1 MCVRSLDAA
10 SFEILITQ
18 SPPGPQNSDPA
29 NWMGVLQYHA
39 TGTQSGITPAT
50 GIASEAVSDP
60 AGLGFRA
67 TAHEVFVGNRH
78 GNTRNSSISR
88 FLYDFSTRQLIPN
101 GAVTGN
107 GLFGVHQVAFNPV
120 TGEMFAANVQGGV
133 SRFTFDAQ
141 DNPVA
146 NGIIGNGSTRGV
158 AVSPD
163 GKRLFVTM
171 GINSTIRQF
180 DLTTGAELPSVN
192 VPSGVGGLHYMKVL
206 KRVLYVAGFYDNRVY
221 RYRLNSS
228 NELSL
233 LDHLDVNDPLG
244 LDFSPDGNE
253 MFVTGHES
261 SSLLYRFRW
270 NPNSQS
276 WIQSTTLDAGS
287 SLGDII
293 VLSDHPY
300 LRISLD
306 ESSNNIVLAWP
317 ISARNY
323 ILQTSP
329 SLIPSTSWTNLTPT
343 QETNATSVVAKL
355 PPPNSPTYFRLVAP
369 GAIP

>member
-1 MCVRSLDAA
+1 MCVSWLDAA

-18 SPPGPQNSDPA
+18 SPGGPQNADPA
-29 NWMGVLQYHA
+29 NWLGVIQFNSAGDNSEL
-39 TGTQSGITPAT
+39 TQDT
-50 GIASEAVSDP
+50 GIISDAVSDP

-101 GAVTGN
+101 GEVTGN
-107 GLFGVHQVAFNPV
+107 GLFGVHQIAFNPV
-120 TGEMFAANVQGGV
+120 TSEMFAANVNGGV

-146 NGIIGNGSTRGV
+146 NGLIGNGSTRGV

-180 DLTTGAELPSVN
+180 DLATGTELPSIN
-192 VPSGVGGLHYMKVL
+192 VPSGVGGLHYMKIL

-228 NELSL
+228 NDLSL

-276 WIQSTTLDAGS
+276 WNQSNTLDAGS

-293 VLSDHPY
+293 VISDHPY

-306 ESSNNIVLAWP
+306 ESSNHIVL
-317 ISARNY
+317 
-323 ILQTSP
+323 T
-329 SLIPSTSWTNLTPT
+329 
-343 QETNATSVVAKL
+343 
-355 PPPNSPTYFRLVAP
+355 
-369 GAIP
+369 